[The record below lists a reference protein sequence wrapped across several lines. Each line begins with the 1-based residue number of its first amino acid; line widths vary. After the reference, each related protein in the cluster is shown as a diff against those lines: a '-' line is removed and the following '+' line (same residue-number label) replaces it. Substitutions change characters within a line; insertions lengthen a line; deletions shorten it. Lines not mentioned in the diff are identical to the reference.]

1 MLCACAWDILG
12 RASTLEWDGARA
24 EKKNH
29 ESKSRPDPDPAAY
42 LIHFHLQTFYT
53 KPPVPTAKFL
63 MIRVNVA
70 KWPATMVES
79 AQVE

>member
-1 MLCACAWDILG
+1 MG
-12 RASTLEWDGARA
+12 HGQT
-24 EKKNH
+24 KKNH